1 MEAEQAKTHP
11 FSLLSPKLRNR
22 IFFGGGVSEYTKEDT
37 NLKGFFFDKFCL
49 FYTQD
54 NVKFLS
60 SANEC
65 PSLEGY

>member
-37 NLKGFFFDKFCL
+37 NLKGFFLTNSVYFILKI
-49 FYTQD
+49 T
-54 NVKFLS
+54 
-60 SANEC
+60 
-65 PSLEGY
+65 